1 MEGVLTLKTRCLLFF
16 NEFRKNPVLKTAYIL
31 YFLLT
36 FAWSIY
42 SSLYSFAYDDFFSG
56 LCVLI
61 LGSLV
66 YFVFFAF
73 ISYEFGRMD
82 FSVGFEECCSAIKYG
97 RVEAI
102 EARILVMIFLA
113 MPCLIINLLI
123 YIIAGIV
130 CSAGAAAIFH
140 VLAHIVINFFVVPL
154 IGTLLGAVLAIYAK
168 RGVAYIVLLVITF
181 FSSPAVNGFCA
192 DLYYSTGISANRW
205 LRVFPFMTPSSF
217 FYTPNIAYGYSLRP
231 YRLFAFLMWILV
243 LCALLLFFFA
253 RNRYGKHFLVLGVAC
268 LTLGLCCAP
277 IVLQNNSDNIEDIE
291 STEEVGGEIRYYI
304 INKTS
309 PPDAC
314 PEFKI
319 TSYDMELKLSNVLH
333 AEVKVSVSPS
343 NLDIYG
349 FTLYHGYKVK
359 EVKDESGRDLK
370 FRQNDDWIEVES
382 AGETSSLTFTYSG
395 YSNTHYSNGQ
405 GASLPG
411 TFAYYPRA
419 GYVTCYGDTGYE
431 TLTLDEPTQFDVKIK
446 NRKKFFTNLNR
457 TGKNTFSGK
466 TTGLTIVG
474 GFYKEDKIGDTN
486 LVYTYVD
493 MDVNEIKKVF
503 SNLMQ
508 TYDRSFNTVMVTQL
522 YDGVSMRDYGDTLV
536 FTGVS
541 LKGIE
546 MDYFLSQVPE
556 SRGDFGLQAYVF
568 EYMRDTFASYA
579 AGDKSI
585 GENTRYVRIEDAASR
600 YGDEYC
606 REAIDKYLYDEGDTR
621 TPDEFIDDLNRGT
634 ENVEN

>member
-1 MEGVLTLKTRCLLFF
+1 M
-16 NEFRKNPVLKTAYIL
+16 
-31 YFLLT
+31 
-36 FAWSIY
+36 
-42 SSLYSFAYDDFFSG
+42 
-56 LCVLI
+56 
-61 LGSLV
+61 LV
-66 YFVFFAF
+66 
-73 ISYEFGRMD
+73 
-82 FSVGFEECCSAIKYG
+82 
-97 RVEAI
+97 
-102 EARILVMIFLA
+102 
-113 MPCLIINLLI
+113 
-123 YIIAGIV
+123 
-130 CSAGAAAIFH
+130 
-140 VLAHIVINFFVVPL
+140 
-154 IGTLLGAVLAIYAK
+154 
-168 RGVAYIVLLVITF
+168 
-181 FSSPAVNGFCA
+181 SP
-192 DLYYSTGISANRW
+192 DL
-205 LRVFPFMTPSSF
+205 
-217 FYTPNIAYGYSLRP
+217 AYGYSLRP
-231 YRLFAFLMWILV
+231 YRIFAYAVWILV
-243 LCALLLFFFA
+243 LCAVLFFYISKE
-253 RNRYGKHFLVLGVAC
+253 RGKKKRLFSAVVCLVAGMC
-268 LTLGLCCAP
+268 LLP
-277 IVLQNNSDNIEDIE
+277 FVFRSNSDIIYDDMNSE
-291 STEEVGGEIRYYI
+291 GAGREISYYER
-304 INKTS
+304 NKIT
-309 PPDAC
+309 PPEAC

-333 AEVKVSVSPS
+333 AEVNVSVSPS

-359 EVKDESGRDLK
+359 EVKDESGRELK
-370 FRQNDDWIEVES
+370 FKQTGDWIEVES
-382 AGETSSLTFTYSG
+382 AGETSSLTFSYDG
-395 YSNTHYSNGQ
+395 YSNTYYSNGQ
-405 GASLPG
+405 GAALSG

-419 GYVTCYGDTGYE
+419 GYVVCADADGYE
-431 TLTLDEPTQFDVKIK
+431 HLTLDEPTQFDVKIK

-556 SRGDFGLQAYVF
+556 SRGDFGLQAYIF
-568 EYMRDTFASYA
+568 EYMRGTFEEYA
-579 AGDKSI
+579 EGDKSI
-585 GENTRYVRIEDAASR
+585 GMNTRYVRVEAAADK

-606 REAIDKYLYDEGDTR
+606 RKAIDKYLYDESDTR
-621 TPDEFIDDLNRGT
+621 TPDEFINDLNRGT

>member
-1 MEGVLTLKTRCLLFF
+1 MKRISLLLFK
-16 NEFRKNPVLKTAYIL
+16 EFKKNTVLIIAYIIYLLLALVVTAYGFIFML
-31 YFLLT
+31 DGRSSTFFL
-36 FAWSIY
+36 
-42 SSLYSFAYDDFFSG
+42 DG
-56 LCVLI
+56 VQLI
-61 LGSLV
+61 LLASLLHFVFYSLV
-66 YFVFFAF
+66 
-73 ISYEFGRMD
+73 SYEFCRSD
-82 FSVGFEECCSAIKYG
+82 CAVGFDECACAM
-97 RVEAI
+97 EAGKSRLLAGKLLVLI
-102 EARILVMIFLA
+102 SLTLPILVLN
-113 MPCLIINLLI
+113 IITTAVGTVIAHAGMAFFQVLLHILLNLLI
-123 YIIAGIV
+123 LPAVG
-130 CSAGAAAIFH
+130 
-140 VLAHIVINFFVVPL
+140 VLF
-154 IGTLLGAVLAIYAK
+154 GAVLAYGAK
-168 RGVAYIVLLVITF
+168 RGIAYIIIAVVTLLSTPLAGDWCVTIYKATGFSASVLTRL
-181 FSSPAVNGFCA
+181 
-192 DLYYSTGISANRW
+192 
-205 LRVFPFMTPSSF
+205 FPFMTPSTMLTSS
-217 FYTPNIAYGYSLRP
+217 NLAYGYSLRP
-231 YRLFAFLMWILV
+231 YRIFAYAVWILV
-243 LCALLLFFFA
+243 LCAVLFFYISKE
-253 RNRYGKHFLVLGVAC
+253 RGKKKRLFSAVVCLVA
-268 LTLGLCCAP
+268 GLCLLP
-277 IVLQNNSDNIEDIE
+277 FVFRSNSDIIYDDMNSE
-291 STEEVGGEIRYYI
+291 GAGREISYYER
-304 INKTS
+304 NKIT

-359 EVKDESGRDLK
+359 EVKDESGRALK
-370 FRQNDDWIEVES
+370 FEQTGDWIEVES
-382 AGETSSLTFTYSG
+382 AGETSSLTFSYDG

-405 GASLPG
+405 GAALPG
-411 TFAYYPRA
+411 THAYYPRA
-419 GYVTCYGDTGYE
+419 GYVVCADEGGYRN
-431 TLTLDEPTQFDVKIK
+431 LTLDEPTQFNVKIK

-546 MDYFLSQVPE
+546 MDYFLSQIPE
-556 SRGDFGLQAYVF
+556 SRGDFGLQAYIF

-585 GENTRYVRIEDAASR
+585 GMNTRYVRVEAAADK

-606 REAIDKYLYDEGDTR
+606 RKAIDKYLYDESDTR

>member
-1 MEGVLTLKTRCLLFF
+1 MKRISLLLFK
-16 NEFRKNPVLKTAYIL
+16 EFKKNTVLIIAYIIYLLLALVVTAYGFIFML
-31 YFLLT
+31 DGRSSTFFL
-36 FAWSIY
+36 
-42 SSLYSFAYDDFFSG
+42 DG
-56 LCVLI
+56 VQLI
-61 LGSLV
+61 LLASLLHFVFYSLV
-66 YFVFFAF
+66 
-73 ISYEFGRMD
+73 SYEFCRSD
-82 FSVGFEECCSAIKYG
+82 CAVGFDECACAM
-97 RVEAI
+97 EAGKSRLLAGKLLVLI
-102 EARILVMIFLA
+102 SLTLPILVLN
-113 MPCLIINLLI
+113 IITTAVGTVIAHAGMAFFQVLLHILLNLLI
-123 YIIAGIV
+123 LPAVG
-130 CSAGAAAIFH
+130 
-140 VLAHIVINFFVVPL
+140 VLF
-154 IGTLLGAVLAIYAK
+154 GAVLAYGAK
-168 RGVAYIVLLVITF
+168 RGIAYIIIAVVTLLSTPLAGDWCVTIYKATGFSASVLTRL
-181 FSSPAVNGFCA
+181 
-192 DLYYSTGISANRW
+192 
-205 LRVFPFMTPSSF
+205 FPFMTPSTMLTSS
-217 FYTPNIAYGYSLRP
+217 NLAYGYSLRP
-231 YRLFAFLMWILV
+231 YRIFAYAVWILV
-243 LCALLLFFFA
+243 LCAVLFFYISKE
-253 RNRYGKHFLVLGVAC
+253 RGKKKRLFSAVVCLVA
-268 LTLGLCCAP
+268 GLCLLP
-277 IVLQNNSDNIEDIE
+277 FVFRSNSDIIYDDMNSE
-291 STEEVGGEIRYYI
+291 GAGREISYYER
-304 INKTS
+304 NKIT

-359 EVKDESGRDLK
+359 EVKDESGRALK
-370 FRQNDDWIEVES
+370 FEQTGDWIEVES
-382 AGETSSLTFTYSG
+382 AGETSSLTFSYSG

-405 GASLPG
+405 GAALPG

-419 GYVTCYGDTGYE
+419 GYVVCADADGYE
-431 TLTLDEPTQFDVKIK
+431 HLTLDEPTQFDVKIK
-446 NRKKFFTNLNR
+446 NRKKFFTNLDR

-486 LVYTYVD
+486 LVYTSVD
-493 MDVNEIKKVF
+493 RDVNEIKKVF

-508 TYDRSFNTVMVTQL
+508 TYDRSFNTIMVAEL
-522 YDGVSMRDYGDTLV
+522 REGKSMRDYGDTLV

-568 EYMRDTFASYA
+568 EYMRGTFEEYA
-579 AGDKSI
+579 EGDKSL
-585 GENTRYVRIEDAASR
+585 GMNTRYVRVEAAADK

-606 REAIDKYLYDEGDTR
+606 RKAIDKYLYDESDTR

>member
-1 MEGVLTLKTRCLLFF
+1 M
-16 NEFRKNPVLKTAYIL
+16 
-31 YFLLT
+31 
-36 FAWSIY
+36 
-42 SSLYSFAYDDFFSG
+42 
-56 LCVLI
+56 LI

-359 EVKDESGRDLK
+359 SVRDESGRDLK

-405 GASLPG
+405 GAALPG

-556 SRGDFGLQAYVF
+556 SRGDFGLQAYIF
-568 EYMRDTFASYA
+568 EYMRGKFAEYA
-579 AGDKSI
+579 ADDKSM
-585 GENTRYVRIEDAASR
+585 GMNTRYVRVEAAADK

-606 REAIDKYLYDEGDTR
+606 RKAIDKYLYDESDTR

>member
-1 MEGVLTLKTRCLLFF
+1 M
-16 NEFRKNPVLKTAYIL
+16 
-31 YFLLT
+31 
-36 FAWSIY
+36 
-42 SSLYSFAYDDFFSG
+42 
-56 LCVLI
+56 LI

-359 EVKDESGRDLK
+359 SVRDESGRDLK

-508 TYDRSFNTVMVTQL
+508 TYDRSFNTIMVAEL
-522 YDGVSMRDYGDTLV
+522 REGKYLRDYGDTLV
-536 FTGVS
+536 FTGMS
-541 LKGIE
+541 LTGIE
-546 MDYFLSQVPE
+546 MDYFLSQIPE

-585 GENTRYVRIEDAASR
+585 GMNTRYVRVEAAADK

-606 REAIDKYLYDEGDTR
+606 RKAIDKYLYDESDTR
-621 TPDEFIDDLNRGT
+621 TPDEFINDLNRGT

>member
-1 MEGVLTLKTRCLLFF
+1 MLTLKTRCLLFF
-16 NEFRKNPVLKTAYIL
+16 NEFRKNPVLKIAYII
-31 YFLLT
+31 YFLPT
-36 FAWSIY
+36 FAWSV
-42 SSLYSFAYDDFFSG
+42 YSFVNSLIYKEIFFG
-56 LCVLI
+56 LCFTLVVSLI
-61 LGSLV
+61 

-82 FSVGFEECCSAIKYG
+82 SSVGFDECCSAIKFG
-97 RVEAI
+97 RVKTI
-102 EARILVMIFLA
+102 GARILVMISLSI
-113 MPCLIINLLI
+113 PCFILNLLFFI
-123 YIIAGIV
+123 VVGIV
-130 CSAGAAAIFH
+130 CGDGAAATFH
-140 VLAHIVINFFVVPL
+140 ALAHVVIAFVVIPF
-154 IGTLLGAVLAIYAK
+154 IGTLLGAVLATCAK
-168 RGVAYIVLLVITF
+168 RGLSYIVLLVITF

-192 DLYYSTGISANRW
+192 GLYYSTGISANRW

-359 EVKDESGRDLK
+359 SVRDESGRDLK

-405 GASLPG
+405 GAALPG

-585 GENTRYVRIEDAASR
+585 GMNTRYVRVEAAADK

-606 REAIDKYLYDEGDTR
+606 RKAIDKYLYDESDTR
-621 TPDEFIDDLNRGT
+621 TPDEFINDLNRGT

>member
-1 MEGVLTLKTRCLLFF
+1 MKRISLLLFK
-16 NEFRKNPVLKTAYIL
+16 EFKKNTVLIIAYIIYLLLALVVTAYGFIFML
-31 YFLLT
+31 DGRSSTFFL
-36 FAWSIY
+36 
-42 SSLYSFAYDDFFSG
+42 DG
-56 LCVLI
+56 VQLI
-61 LGSLV
+61 LLASLLHFVFYSLV
-66 YFVFFAF
+66 
-73 ISYEFGRMD
+73 SYEFCRSD
-82 FSVGFEECCSAIKYG
+82 CAVGFDECACAM
-97 RVEAI
+97 EAGKSRLLAGKLLVLI
-102 EARILVMIFLA
+102 SLTLPILVLN
-113 MPCLIINLLI
+113 IITTAVGTVIAHAGMAFFQVLLHILLNLLI
-123 YIIAGIV
+123 LPAVG
-130 CSAGAAAIFH
+130 
-140 VLAHIVINFFVVPL
+140 VLF
-154 IGTLLGAVLAIYAK
+154 GAVLAYGAK
-168 RGVAYIVLLVITF
+168 RGIAYIIIAVVTLLSTPLAGDWCVTIYKATGFSASVLTRL
-181 FSSPAVNGFCA
+181 
-192 DLYYSTGISANRW
+192 
-205 LRVFPFMTPSSF
+205 FPFMTPSTMLTSS
-217 FYTPNIAYGYSLRP
+217 NLAYGYSLRP
-231 YRLFAFLMWILV
+231 YRIFAYAVWILV
-243 LCALLLFFFA
+243 LCAVLFFYISKE
-253 RNRYGKHFLVLGVAC
+253 RGKKKRLFSAVVCLVA
-268 LTLGLCCAP
+268 GLCLLP
-277 IVLQNNSDNIEDIE
+277 FVFRSNSDIIYDDMNSE
-291 STEEVGGEIRYYI
+291 GAGREISYYER
-304 INKTS
+304 NKIT

-359 EVKDESGRDLK
+359 EVKDESGRALK
-370 FRQNDDWIEVES
+370 FEQTGDWIEGES
-382 AGETSSLTFTYSG
+382 AGETSSLTFSYSG

-405 GASLPG
+405 GAALPG

-419 GYVTCYGDTGYE
+419 GYVVCADDNGYE
-431 TLTLDEPTQFDVKIK
+431 YLTLDEPTQFDVKIK
-446 NRKKFFTNLNR
+446 NRKKFFTNLDR

-486 LVYTYVD
+486 LVYTSVD
-493 MDVNEIKKVF
+493 RDVNEIKKVF

-546 MDYFLSQVPE
+546 MDYFLSQIPE
-556 SRGDFGLQAYVF
+556 SRGDFGLQAYIF

-585 GENTRYVRIEDAASR
+585 GMNTRYVRVEAAADK

-606 REAIDKYLYDEGDTR
+606 RKAIDKYLYDESDTR

-634 ENVEN
+634 ENIKN

>member
-1 MEGVLTLKTRCLLFF
+1 MKGVLTLKTRCLLFF
-16 NEFRKNPVLKTAYIL
+16 NEFRKNPVLKIAYII
-31 YFLLT
+31 YFLPT
-36 FAWSIY
+36 FAWSV
-42 SSLYSFAYDDFFSG
+42 YSFVNSLIYKEIFFG
-56 LCVLI
+56 LCFTLVVSLI
-61 LGSLV
+61 

-291 STEEVGGEIRYYI
+291 STEEAGGEIRYYI

-359 EVKDESGRDLK
+359 SVRDESGRDLK

-508 TYDRSFNTVMVTQL
+508 TYDRSFNTIMVAEL
-522 YDGVSMRDYGDTLV
+522 REGKYLRDYGDTLV
-536 FTGVS
+536 FTGMS
-541 LKGIE
+541 LTGIE
-546 MDYFLSQVPE
+546 MDYFLSQIPE

-585 GENTRYVRIEDAASR
+585 GMNTRYVRVEAAADK

-606 REAIDKYLYDEGDTR
+606 RKAIDKYLYDESDTR
-621 TPDEFIDDLNRGT
+621 TPDEFINDLNRGT

>member
-1 MEGVLTLKTRCLLFF
+1 M
-16 NEFRKNPVLKTAYIL
+16 
-31 YFLLT
+31 
-36 FAWSIY
+36 
-42 SSLYSFAYDDFFSG
+42 
-56 LCVLI
+56 LI

-405 GASLPG
+405 GAALPG

-508 TYDRSFNTVMVTQL
+508 TYDRSFNTIMVAEL
-522 YDGVSMRDYGDTLV
+522 REGKYLRDYGDTLV
-536 FTGVS
+536 FTGMS
-541 LKGIE
+541 LTGTE
-546 MDYFLSQVPE
+546 MDYFLSQIPE
-556 SRGDFGLQAYVF
+556 SREDFGLQAYVF

-585 GENTRYVRIEDAASR
+585 GMNTRYVRVEAAADK

-606 REAIDKYLYDEGDTR
+606 RKAIDKYLYDESDTR

>member
-1 MEGVLTLKTRCLLFF
+1 MKRISLLLFK
-16 NEFRKNPVLKTAYIL
+16 EFKKNTVLIIAYIIYLLLALVVTAYGFIFML
-31 YFLLT
+31 DGRSSTFFL
-36 FAWSIY
+36 
-42 SSLYSFAYDDFFSG
+42 DG
-56 LCVLI
+56 VQLI
-61 LGSLV
+61 LLASLLHFVFYSLV
-66 YFVFFAF
+66 
-73 ISYEFGRMD
+73 SYEFCRSD
-82 FSVGFEECCSAIKYG
+82 CAVGFDECACAM
-97 RVEAI
+97 EAGKSRLLAGKLLVLI
-102 EARILVMIFLA
+102 SLTLPILVLN
-113 MPCLIINLLI
+113 IITTAVGTVIAHAGMAFFQVLLHILLNLLI
-123 YIIAGIV
+123 LPAVG
-130 CSAGAAAIFH
+130 
-140 VLAHIVINFFVVPL
+140 VLF
-154 IGTLLGAVLAIYAK
+154 GAVLAYGAK
-168 RGVAYIVLLVITF
+168 RGIAYIIIAVVTLLSTPLAGDWCVTIYKATGFSASVLTRL
-181 FSSPAVNGFCA
+181 
-192 DLYYSTGISANRW
+192 
-205 LRVFPFMTPSSF
+205 FPFMTPSTMLTSS
-217 FYTPNIAYGYSLRP
+217 NLAYGYSLRP
-231 YRLFAFLMWILV
+231 YRIFAYAVWILV
-243 LCALLLFFFA
+243 LCAVLFFYISKE
-253 RNRYGKHFLVLGVAC
+253 RGKKKRLFSAVVCLVA
-268 LTLGLCCAP
+268 GLCLLP
-277 IVLQNNSDNIEDIE
+277 FVFRSNSDIIYDDMNSE
-291 STEEVGGEIRYYI
+291 GAGREISYYER
-304 INKTS
+304 NKIT

-359 EVKDESGRDLK
+359 EVKDESGRALK
-370 FRQNDDWIEVES
+370 FEQTGDWIEVES
-382 AGETSSLTFTYSG
+382 AGETSSLTFSYSG

-405 GASLPG
+405 GAALPG

-419 GYVTCYGDTGYE
+419 GYVVCADDNGYE
-431 TLTLDEPTQFDVKIK
+431 YLTLDEPTQFDVKIK
-446 NRKKFFTNLNR
+446 NRKKFFTNLDR

-486 LVYTYVD
+486 LVYTSVD
-493 MDVNEIKKVF
+493 RDVNEIKKVF

-556 SRGDFGLQAYVF
+556 SRGDFGLQAYIF
-568 EYMRDTFASYA
+568 EYMRGTFEEYA
-579 AGDKSI
+579 EGDKSI
-585 GENTRYVRIEDAASR
+585 GMNTRYVRVEAAADK

-606 REAIDKYLYDEGDTR
+606 RKAIDKYLYDESDTR

-634 ENVEN
+634 ENIKN

>member
-1 MEGVLTLKTRCLLFF
+1 MLTLKTRCLLFF

-309 PPDAC
+309 LPEAC

-556 SRGDFGLQAYVF
+556 SRGDFGLQAYIF
-568 EYMRDTFASYA
+568 EYMRGTFEEYA
-579 AGDKSI
+579 EGDKSI
-585 GENTRYVRIEDAASR
+585 GMNTRYVRVEAAADK

-606 REAIDKYLYDEGDTR
+606 RKAIDKYLYDESDTR
-621 TPDEFIDDLNRGT
+621 TPDEFINDLNRGT

>member
-1 MEGVLTLKTRCLLFF
+1 MM
-16 NEFRKNPVLKTAYIL
+16 I
-31 YFLLT
+31 
-36 FAWSIY
+36 
-42 SSLYSFAYDDFFSG
+42 FFSG
-56 LCVLI
+56 LCMLI

-359 EVKDESGRDLK
+359 SVRDESGRDLK

-556 SRGDFGLQAYVF
+556 SRGDFGLQAYIF
-568 EYMRDTFASYA
+568 EYMRGTFEEYA
-579 AGDKSI
+579 EGDKSI
-585 GENTRYVRIEDAASR
+585 GMNTRYVRVEAAADK

-606 REAIDKYLYDEGDTR
+606 RKAIDKYLYDESDTR
-621 TPDEFIDDLNRGT
+621 TPDEFINDLNRGT

>member
-1 MEGVLTLKTRCLLFF
+1 MKRISLLLFK
-16 NEFRKNPVLKTAYIL
+16 EFKKNTVLIIAYIIYLLLALVVTAYGFIFML
-31 YFLLT
+31 DGRSSTFFL
-36 FAWSIY
+36 
-42 SSLYSFAYDDFFSG
+42 DG
-56 LCVLI
+56 VQLI
-61 LGSLV
+61 LLASLLHFVFYSLV
-66 YFVFFAF
+66 
-73 ISYEFGRMD
+73 SYEFCRSD
-82 FSVGFEECCSAIKYG
+82 CAVGFDECACAM
-97 RVEAI
+97 EAGKSRLLAGKLLVLI
-102 EARILVMIFLA
+102 SLTLPILVLN
-113 MPCLIINLLI
+113 IITTAVGTVIAHAGMAFFQVLLHILLNLLI
-123 YIIAGIV
+123 LPAVG
-130 CSAGAAAIFH
+130 
-140 VLAHIVINFFVVPL
+140 VLF
-154 IGTLLGAVLAIYAK
+154 GAVLAYGAK
-168 RGVAYIVLLVITF
+168 RGIAYIIIAVVTLLSTPLAGDWCVTIYKATGFSASVLTRL
-181 FSSPAVNGFCA
+181 
-192 DLYYSTGISANRW
+192 
-205 LRVFPFMTPSSF
+205 FPFMTPSTMLTSS
-217 FYTPNIAYGYSLRP
+217 NLAYGYSLRP
-231 YRLFAFLMWILV
+231 YRIFAYAVWILV
-243 LCALLLFFFA
+243 LCAVLFFYISKE
-253 RNRYGKHFLVLGVAC
+253 RGKKKRLFSAVVCLVA
-268 LTLGLCCAP
+268 GLCLLP
-277 IVLQNNSDNIEDIE
+277 FVFRSNSDIIYDDMNSE
-291 STEEVGGEIRYYI
+291 GAGREISYYER
-304 INKTS
+304 NKIT

-359 EVKDESGRDLK
+359 EVKDESGRALK
-370 FRQNDDWIEVES
+370 FEQTGDWIEVES
-382 AGETSSLTFTYSG
+382 AGETSSLTFSYSG

-405 GASLPG
+405 GAALPG

-419 GYVTCYGDTGYE
+419 GYVVCADDNGYE
-431 TLTLDEPTQFDVKIK
+431 YLTLDEPTQFDVKIK
-446 NRKKFFTNLNR
+446 NRKKFFTNLDR

-486 LVYTYVD
+486 LVYTSVD
-493 MDVNEIKKVF
+493 RDVNEIKKVF

-508 TYDRSFNTVMVTQL
+508 TYDRSFNTIMVAEL
-522 YDGVSMRDYGDTLV
+522 REGKSMRDYGDTLV

-579 AGDKSI
+579 TGDKSI
-585 GENTRYVRIEDAASR
+585 GMNTRYVRVEAAADK

-606 REAIDKYLYDEGDTR
+606 RKAIDKYLYDESDTR

-634 ENVEN
+634 ENIKN

>member
-1 MEGVLTLKTRCLLFF
+1 M
-16 NEFRKNPVLKTAYIL
+16 
-31 YFLLT
+31 
-36 FAWSIY
+36 
-42 SSLYSFAYDDFFSG
+42 
-56 LCVLI
+56 LI

-359 EVKDESGRDLK
+359 SVRDESGRDLK

-405 GASLPG
+405 GAALPG

-546 MDYFLSQVPE
+546 MDYFLSQIPE

-585 GENTRYVRIEDAASR
+585 GMNTRYVRVEAAADK

-606 REAIDKYLYDEGDTR
+606 RKAIDKYLYDESDTR

>member
-1 MEGVLTLKTRCLLFF
+1 M
-16 NEFRKNPVLKTAYIL
+16 
-31 YFLLT
+31 
-36 FAWSIY
+36 
-42 SSLYSFAYDDFFSG
+42 YSFAYDDFFSG

-556 SRGDFGLQAYVF
+556 SRGDFGLQAYIF
-568 EYMRDTFASYA
+568 EYMRGTFEEYA
-579 AGDKSI
+579 EGDKSI
-585 GENTRYVRIEDAASR
+585 GMNTRYVRVEAAADK

-606 REAIDKYLYDEGDTR
+606 RKAIDKYLYDESDTR
-621 TPDEFIDDLNRGT
+621 TPDEFINDLNRGT

>member
-1 MEGVLTLKTRCLLFF
+1 MISLSIPCFILNLLFF
-16 NEFRKNPVLKTAYIL
+16 IV
-31 YFLLT
+31 
-36 FAWSIY
+36 
-42 SSLYSFAYDDFFSG
+42 
-56 LCVLI
+56 V
-61 LGSLV
+61 
-66 YFVFFAF
+66 
-73 ISYEFGRMD
+73 
-82 FSVGFEECCSAIKYG
+82 
-97 RVEAI
+97 
-102 EARILVMIFLA
+102 
-113 MPCLIINLLI
+113 
-123 YIIAGIV
+123 GIV
-130 CSAGAAAIFH
+130 CGDGAAATFH
-140 VLAHIVINFFVVPL
+140 ALAHVVIAFVVIPF
-154 IGTLLGAVLAIYAK
+154 IGTLLGAVLATCAK
-168 RGVAYIVLLVITF
+168 RGLSYIVLLVITF

-192 DLYYSTGISANRW
+192 GLYYSTGISANRW

-268 LTLGLCCAP
+268 LTLGLCCAQ
-277 IVLQNNSDNIEDIE
+277 IVLQNNSDNIEDRE

-359 EVKDESGRDLK
+359 SVRDESGRDLK

-405 GASLPG
+405 GAALPG

-446 NRKKFFTNLNR
+446 NRKKFFTNLNC

-508 TYDRSFNTVMVTQL
+508 TYDRSFNTIMVAEL
-522 YDGVSMRDYGDTLV
+522 REGKYLRDYGDTLV
-536 FTGVS
+536 FTGMS
-541 LKGIE
+541 LTGIE
-546 MDYFLSQVPE
+546 MDYFLSQIPE

-585 GENTRYVRIEDAASR
+585 GMNTRYVRVEAAADK

-606 REAIDKYLYDEGDTR
+606 RKAIDKYLYDESDTR

>member
-1 MEGVLTLKTRCLLFF
+1 MKRISLLLFK
-16 NEFRKNPVLKTAYIL
+16 EFKKNTVLIIAYIIYLLLALVVTAYGFIFML
-31 YFLLT
+31 DGRSSTFFL
-36 FAWSIY
+36 
-42 SSLYSFAYDDFFSG
+42 DG
-56 LCVLI
+56 VQLI
-61 LGSLV
+61 LLASLLHFVFYSLV
-66 YFVFFAF
+66 
-73 ISYEFGRMD
+73 SYEFCRSD
-82 FSVGFEECCSAIKYG
+82 CAVGFDECACAM
-97 RVEAI
+97 EAGKSRLLAGKLLVLI
-102 EARILVMIFLA
+102 SLTLPILVLN
-113 MPCLIINLLI
+113 IITTAVGTVIAHAGMAFFQVLLHILLNLLI
-123 YIIAGIV
+123 LPAVG
-130 CSAGAAAIFH
+130 
-140 VLAHIVINFFVVPL
+140 VLF
-154 IGTLLGAVLAIYAK
+154 GAVLAYGAK
-168 RGVAYIVLLVITF
+168 RGIAYIIIAVVTLLSTPLAGDWCVTIYKATGFSASVLTRL
-181 FSSPAVNGFCA
+181 
-192 DLYYSTGISANRW
+192 
-205 LRVFPFMTPSSF
+205 FPFMTPSTMLTSS
-217 FYTPNIAYGYSLRP
+217 NLAYGYSLRP
-231 YRLFAFLMWILV
+231 YRIFAYAVWILV
-243 LCALLLFFFA
+243 LCAVLFFYISKE
-253 RNRYGKHFLVLGVAC
+253 RGKKKRLFSAVVCLVA
-268 LTLGLCCAP
+268 GLCLLP
-277 IVLQNNSDNIEDIE
+277 FVFRSNSDIIYDDMNSE
-291 STEEVGGEIRYYI
+291 GAGREISYYER
-304 INKTS
+304 NKIT

-359 EVKDESGRDLK
+359 EVKDESGRALK
-370 FRQNDDWIEVES
+370 FEQTGDWIEVES
-382 AGETSSLTFTYSG
+382 AGETSSLTFSYSG

-405 GASLPG
+405 GAALPG

-419 GYVTCYGDTGYE
+419 GYVVCADDNGYE
-431 TLTLDEPTQFDVKIK
+431 YLTLDEPTQFDVKIK
-446 NRKKFFTNLNR
+446 NRKKFFTNLDR

-556 SRGDFGLQAYVF
+556 SRGDFGLQAYIF
-568 EYMRDTFASYA
+568 EYMRGKFAEYA
-579 AGDKSI
+579 ADDKSM
-585 GENTRYVRIEDAASR
+585 GMNTRYVRVEAAADK

-606 REAIDKYLYDEGDTR
+606 RKAIDKYLYDESDTR

-634 ENVEN
+634 ENVEK

>member
-1 MEGVLTLKTRCLLFF
+1 M
-16 NEFRKNPVLKTAYIL
+16 
-31 YFLLT
+31 
-36 FAWSIY
+36 
-42 SSLYSFAYDDFFSG
+42 
-56 LCVLI
+56 LI

-359 EVKDESGRDLK
+359 SVRDESGRDLK

-546 MDYFLSQVPE
+546 MDYFLSQIPE

-585 GENTRYVRIEDAASR
+585 GMNTRYVRVEAAADK

-606 REAIDKYLYDEGDTR
+606 RKAIDKYLYDESDTR

>member
-1 MEGVLTLKTRCLLFF
+1 MKRISLLLFK
-16 NEFRKNPVLKTAYIL
+16 EFKKNTVLIIAYIIYLLLALVVTAYGFIFML
-31 YFLLT
+31 DGRSSTFFL
-36 FAWSIY
+36 
-42 SSLYSFAYDDFFSG
+42 DG
-56 LCVLI
+56 VQLI
-61 LGSLV
+61 LLASLLHFVFYSLV
-66 YFVFFAF
+66 
-73 ISYEFGRMD
+73 SYEFCRSD
-82 FSVGFEECCSAIKYG
+82 CAVGFDECACAM
-97 RVEAI
+97 EAGKSRLLAGKLLVLI
-102 EARILVMIFLA
+102 SLTLPILVLN
-113 MPCLIINLLI
+113 IITTAVGTVIAHAGMAFFQVLLHILLNLLI
-123 YIIAGIV
+123 LPAVG
-130 CSAGAAAIFH
+130 
-140 VLAHIVINFFVVPL
+140 VLF
-154 IGTLLGAVLAIYAK
+154 GAVLAYGAK
-168 RGVAYIVLLVITF
+168 RGIAYIIIAVVTLLSTPLAGDWCVTIYKATGFSASVLTRL
-181 FSSPAVNGFCA
+181 
-192 DLYYSTGISANRW
+192 
-205 LRVFPFMTPSSF
+205 FPFMTPSTMLTSS
-217 FYTPNIAYGYSLRP
+217 NLAYGYSLRP
-231 YRLFAFLMWILV
+231 YRIFAYAVWILV
-243 LCALLLFFFA
+243 LCAVLFFYISKE
-253 RNRYGKHFLVLGVAC
+253 RGKKKRLFSAVVCLVA
-268 LTLGLCCAP
+268 GLCLLP
-277 IVLQNNSDNIEDIE
+277 FVFRSNSDIIYDDMNSE
-291 STEEVGGEIRYYI
+291 GAGREISYYER
-304 INKTS
+304 NKIT

-359 EVKDESGRDLK
+359 EVKDESGRALK
-370 FRQNDDWIEVES
+370 FEQTGDWIEVES
-382 AGETSSLTFTYSG
+382 AGETSSLTFSYSG

-405 GASLPG
+405 GAALPG

-419 GYVTCYGDTGYE
+419 GYVVCADDNGYE
-431 TLTLDEPTQFDVKIK
+431 YLTLDEPTQFDVKIK
-446 NRKKFFTNLNR
+446 NRKKFFTNLDR

-486 LVYTYVD
+486 LVYTSVD
-493 MDVNEIKKVF
+493 RDVNEIKKVF

-508 TYDRSFNTVMVTQL
+508 TYDRSFNTIMVAEL
-522 YDGVSMRDYGDTLV
+522 REGKSMRDYGDTLV

-568 EYMRDTFASYA
+568 EYMRGTFASYA

-585 GENTRYVRIEDAASR
+585 GMNTRYVRVEAAADK

-606 REAIDKYLYDEGDTR
+606 RKAIDKYLYDESDTR

>member
-1 MEGVLTLKTRCLLFF
+1 MKRISLLLFK
-16 NEFRKNPVLKTAYIL
+16 EFKKNTVLIIAYIIYLLLALVVTAYGFIFML
-31 YFLLT
+31 DGRSSTFFL
-36 FAWSIY
+36 
-42 SSLYSFAYDDFFSG
+42 DG
-56 LCVLI
+56 VQLI
-61 LGSLV
+61 LLASLLHFVFYSLV
-66 YFVFFAF
+66 
-73 ISYEFGRMD
+73 SYEFCRSD
-82 FSVGFEECCSAIKYG
+82 CAVGFDECACAM
-97 RVEAI
+97 EAGKSRLLAGKLLVLI
-102 EARILVMIFLA
+102 SLTLPILVLN
-113 MPCLIINLLI
+113 IITTAVGTVIAHAGMAFFQVLLHILLNLLI
-123 YIIAGIV
+123 LPAVG
-130 CSAGAAAIFH
+130 
-140 VLAHIVINFFVVPL
+140 VLF
-154 IGTLLGAVLAIYAK
+154 GAVLAYGAK
-168 RGVAYIVLLVITF
+168 RGIAYIIIAVVTLLSTPLAGDWCVTIYKATGFSASVLTRL
-181 FSSPAVNGFCA
+181 
-192 DLYYSTGISANRW
+192 
-205 LRVFPFMTPSSF
+205 FPFMTPSTMLTSS
-217 FYTPNIAYGYSLRP
+217 NLAYGYSLRP
-231 YRLFAFLMWILV
+231 YRIFAYAVWILV
-243 LCALLLFFFA
+243 LCAVLFFYISKE
-253 RNRYGKHFLVLGVAC
+253 RGKKKRLFSAVVCLVA
-268 LTLGLCCAP
+268 GLCLLP
-277 IVLQNNSDNIEDIE
+277 FVFRSNSDIIYDDMNSE
-291 STEEVGGEIRYYI
+291 GAGREISYYER
-304 INKTS
+304 NKIT

-359 EVKDESGRDLK
+359 EVKDESGRALK
-370 FRQNDDWIEVES
+370 FEQTGDWIEVES
-382 AGETSSLTFTYSG
+382 AGETSSLTFSYSG

-405 GASLPG
+405 GAALPG

-419 GYVTCYGDTGYE
+419 GYVVCADDNGYE
-431 TLTLDEPTQFDVKIK
+431 YLTLDEPTQFDVKIK
-446 NRKKFFTNLNR
+446 NRKKFFTNLDR

-568 EYMRDTFASYA
+568 EYMRGTFASYA

-585 GENTRYVRIEDAASR
+585 GMNTRYVRVEAAADK

-606 REAIDKYLYDEGDTR
+606 RKAIDKYLYDESDTR

>member
-1 MEGVLTLKTRCLLFF
+1 MKRISLLLFK
-16 NEFRKNPVLKTAYIL
+16 EFKKNTVLIIAYIIYLLLALVVTAYGFIFML
-31 YFLLT
+31 DGRSSTFFL
-36 FAWSIY
+36 
-42 SSLYSFAYDDFFSG
+42 DG
-56 LCVLI
+56 VQLI
-61 LGSLV
+61 LLASLLHFVFYSLV
-66 YFVFFAF
+66 
-73 ISYEFGRMD
+73 SYEFCRSD
-82 FSVGFEECCSAIKYG
+82 CAVGFDECACAM
-97 RVEAI
+97 EAGKSRLLTGKLLVLI
-102 EARILVMIFLA
+102 SLTLPILVLN
-113 MPCLIINLLI
+113 IITTAVGTVIAHAGMAFFQVLLHILLNLLI
-123 YIIAGIV
+123 LPAVG
-130 CSAGAAAIFH
+130 
-140 VLAHIVINFFVVPL
+140 VLF
-154 IGTLLGAVLAIYAK
+154 GAVLAYGAK
-168 RGVAYIVLLVITF
+168 RGIAYIIIAVVTLLSTPLAGDWCVTIYKATGFSASVLTRL
-181 FSSPAVNGFCA
+181 
-192 DLYYSTGISANRW
+192 
-205 LRVFPFMTPSSF
+205 FPFMTPSTMLTSS
-217 FYTPNIAYGYSLRP
+217 NLAYGYSLRP
-231 YRLFAFLMWILV
+231 YRIFAYAVWILV
-243 LCALLLFFFA
+243 LCAVLFFYISKE
-253 RNRYGKHFLVLGVAC
+253 RGKKKRLFSAVVCLVA
-268 LTLGLCCAP
+268 GLCLLP
-277 IVLQNNSDNIEDIE
+277 FVFRSNSDIIYDDMNSE
-291 STEEVGGEIRYYI
+291 GAGREISYYER
-304 INKTS
+304 NKIT

-359 EVKDESGRDLK
+359 EVKDESGRALK
-370 FRQNDDWIEVES
+370 FEQTGDWIEVES
-382 AGETSSLTFTYSG
+382 AGETSSLTFSYSG

-405 GASLPG
+405 GAALPG

-419 GYVTCYGDTGYE
+419 GYVVCADDNGYE
-431 TLTLDEPTQFDVKIK
+431 YLTLDEPTQFDVKIK
-446 NRKKFFTNLNR
+446 NRKKFFTNLDR

-486 LVYTYVD
+486 LVYTSVD
-493 MDVNEIKKVF
+493 RDVNEIKKVF

-508 TYDRSFNTVMVTQL
+508 TYDRSFNTIMVAEL
-522 YDGVSMRDYGDTLV
+522 REGKSMRDYGDTLV

-568 EYMRDTFASYA
+568 EYMRGTFEEYA
-579 AGDKSI
+579 EGDKSL
-585 GENTRYVRIEDAASR
+585 GMNTRYVRVEAAADK

-606 REAIDKYLYDEGDTR
+606 RKAIDKYLYDESDTR

>member
-1 MEGVLTLKTRCLLFF
+1 M
-16 NEFRKNPVLKTAYIL
+16 
-31 YFLLT
+31 
-36 FAWSIY
+36 
-42 SSLYSFAYDDFFSG
+42 YSFAYDDFFSG

-277 IVLQNNSDNIEDIE
+277 IVLQNNSDNIEDLE

-556 SRGDFGLQAYVF
+556 SRGDFGLQAYIF
-568 EYMRDTFASYA
+568 EYMRGTFEEYA
-579 AGDKSI
+579 EGDKSI
-585 GENTRYVRIEDAASR
+585 GMNTRYVRVEAAADK

-606 REAIDKYLYDEGDTR
+606 RKAIDKYLYDDSDTR
-621 TPDEFIDDLNRGT
+621 TPDEFINDLNRGT

>member
-1 MEGVLTLKTRCLLFF
+1 M
-16 NEFRKNPVLKTAYIL
+16 
-31 YFLLT
+31 
-36 FAWSIY
+36 
-42 SSLYSFAYDDFFSG
+42 YSFAYDDFFSG

-359 EVKDESGRDLK
+359 SVRDESGRDLK

-556 SRGDFGLQAYVF
+556 SRGDFGLQAYIF
-568 EYMRDTFASYA
+568 EYMRGTFEEYA
-579 AGDKSI
+579 EGDKSI
-585 GENTRYVRIEDAASR
+585 GMNTRYVRVEAAADK

-606 REAIDKYLYDEGDTR
+606 RKAIDKYLYDESDTR

>member
-1 MEGVLTLKTRCLLFF
+1 M
-16 NEFRKNPVLKTAYIL
+16 
-31 YFLLT
+31 
-36 FAWSIY
+36 
-42 SSLYSFAYDDFFSG
+42 
-56 LCVLI
+56 LI

-359 EVKDESGRDLK
+359 SVRDESGRDLK

-405 GASLPG
+405 GAALPG

-508 TYDRSFNTVMVTQL
+508 TYDRSFNTIMVAEL
-522 YDGVSMRDYGDTLV
+522 REGKYLRDYGDTLV
-536 FTGVS
+536 FTGMS
-541 LKGIE
+541 LTGIE
-546 MDYFLSQVPE
+546 MDYFLSQIPE

-585 GENTRYVRIEDAASR
+585 GMNTRYVRVEAAADK

-606 REAIDKYLYDEGDTR
+606 RKAIDKYLYDESDTR
-621 TPDEFIDDLNRGT
+621 TPDEFINDLNRGT